1 MYFDLEGS
9 FLHSS
14 HSLFGHGTMLLSRL
28 VSKSIRKMSYQ
39 SLGPIKV
46 HEALHQTVE
55 KDILPG
61 SGISS
66 DQFWKA
72 LGAVIVEFGPRNEA
86 LLRKRDA
93 IQAKIDA
100 YLLENKSKPWDAG
113 KYTAFLTEIGYIVPS
128 GPTFKIETQNVD
140 KEVCAIPGPQLVVPV
155 DNAR

>member
-1 MYFDLEGS
+1 MATQ
-9 FLHSS
+9 SS
-14 HSLFGHGTMLLSRL
+14 QY
-28 VSKSIRKMSYQ
+28 V

-46 HEALHQTVE
+46 HRVLHQAVE

-61 SGISS
+61 TNVAP
-66 DQFWKA
+66 DAFWKA
-72 LGAVIVEFGPRNEA
+72 LGSVLVEFGPRNEA

-113 KYTAFLTEIGYIVPS
+113 KYTAFLTSIGYIVPQ
-128 GPTFKIETQNVD
+128 GPAFKVETQNVD